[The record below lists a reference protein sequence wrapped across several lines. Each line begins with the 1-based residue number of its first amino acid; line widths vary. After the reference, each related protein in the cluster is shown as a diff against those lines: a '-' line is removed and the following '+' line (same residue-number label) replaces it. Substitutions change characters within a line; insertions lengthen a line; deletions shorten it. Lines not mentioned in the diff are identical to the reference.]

1 MSTSPVGISGFAA
14 YVPPYRV
21 CLEAWSDWTGNNWQ
35 KINAVVGSGF
45 RVRGPEQS
53 VYTLA
58 ANAVLR
64 LIQNHDL
71 DASRVAFLALGTESS
86 TDNAT
91 GAVIVKGMVNQ
102 ALDSLGLPLLPRDCE
117 VPEFKHACLGGIYA
131 MKSALRLLA
140 SDGADRQAI
149 VVSADI
155 AEYER
160 GSSGEQTQGA
170 GAVAMLL
177 EANPKLL
184 TIDLRQSGSASDY
197 RTNDFRKPF
206 SRFSGQQPG
215 ANGQLQ
221 DFPLFN
227 GGYST
232 DCYLEATVEA
242 VRNMLDKRGAR
253 HGYLESLPAVFM
265 HRPYKRMPETGLAL
279 CTLFALGSGDG
290 EARAELARYCELA
303 GVRPEDVLAEIWSS
317 PRISNDGDRGA
328 GPVYPHTQNVLRA
341 FRGTDEYSTRI
352 LAKQALGADF
362 VAELGNLYTASL
374 PAWLAAGLEDAATR
388 GVPLADEEVLMI
400 GYGSGDAAEAIPAR
414 LVPGWED
421 YAIRSG
427 VADSLRHCIP
437 LDQQGYEAFH
447 SGQCIRPERQVGN
460 EFIISRVGTS
470 TDANAADLGIEYYEY
485 VA

>member
-1 MSTSPVGISGFAA
+1 G
-14 YVPPYRV
+14 R
-21 CLEAWSDWTGNNWQ
+21 
-35 KINAVVGSGF
+35 
-45 RVRGPEQS
+45 
-53 VYTLA
+53 
-58 ANAVLR
+58 
-64 LIQNHDL
+64 
-71 DASRVAFLALGTESS
+71 
-86 TDNAT
+86 
-91 GAVIVKGMVNQ
+91 
-102 ALDSLGLPLLPRDCE
+102 PLLPRDCE

-160 GSSGEQTQGA
+160 GSTGEQTQGA

-177 EANPKLL
+177 EANPRLL
-184 TIDLRQSGSASDY
+184 SIDLKQSGSASDY

-206 SRFSGQQPG
+206 SRFTGQRLG

-279 CTLFALGSGDG
+279 CTLFALGSGDSD
-290 EARAELARYCELA
+290 ARAELARYCELA
-303 GVRPEDVLAEIWSS
+303 GVAPEDVLAEIWSS
-317 PRISNDGDRGA
+317 PRVSNTMDRDA
-328 GPVYPHTQNVLRA
+328 GPVYPHSQNVLRA
-341 FRGTDEYSTRI
+341 FRGKDGYRTRI
-352 LAKQALGADF
+352 LAKQALGADM

-374 PAWLAAGLEDAATR
+374 PAWLAAGLEEAATK
-388 GVPLADEEVLMI
+388 GTALAGEEVLMI
-400 GYGSGDAAEAIPAR
+400 GYGSGDAAEAIPAE

-421 YAIRSG
+421 YAIKSG
-427 VADSLRHCIP
+427 IAESLRNSVP
-437 LDQQGYEAFH
+437 LDQQDYEAFH
-447 SGQCIRPERQVGN
+447 SGEGTRPERPVAN
-460 EFIISRVGTS
+460 EFIISRIGTCTS
-470 TDANAADLGIEYYEY
+470 ANAADLGIEYYEY
-485 VA
+485 VS